1 MLPGLQHREQAG
13 AAEAPGPPPQW
24 RRTERSQTIA
34 RGHVDRER
42 SARAGPRRSQTQ
54 ADLSLRRL
62 CVLNN
67 SRSPRSPTGS
77 AVMGLLLQMHIE
89 HPHCTRRHC
98 LWYKAS
104 RGPQR

>member
-1 MLPGLQHREQAG
+1 MLPGLQHREQAR

-54 ADLSLRRL
+54 ADLSLRPALCPEQLTQPPVSHRL
-62 CVLNN
+62 
-67 SRSPRSPTGS
+67 G
-77 AVMGLLLQMHIE
+77 GDGI
-89 HPHCTRRHC
+89 
-98 LWYKAS
+98 AS
-104 RGPQR
+104 TDAY